1 MKNNNSE
8 SSWEKPVIHKVLLT
22 EITKGGM
29 DDGNDGSGSGDGMAG
44 LPTS

>member
-22 EITKGGM
+22 EITKGGVNV
-29 DDGNDGSGSGDGMAG
+29 GNDGAGGGDGMAQ
-44 LPTS
+44 PITS